1 MKLIDKN
8 EYFKCIVIYHYLP
21 VLVNGFRQPLDKFLT
36 IGNIGIFDLHNTKSK
51 KDAKKIR

>member
-1 MKLIDKN
+1 LILDISI
-8 EYFKCIVIYHYLP
+8 FSCSFVFYHYLP
-21 VLVNGFRQPLDKFLT
+21 VLVDGFRQLLDKFLT